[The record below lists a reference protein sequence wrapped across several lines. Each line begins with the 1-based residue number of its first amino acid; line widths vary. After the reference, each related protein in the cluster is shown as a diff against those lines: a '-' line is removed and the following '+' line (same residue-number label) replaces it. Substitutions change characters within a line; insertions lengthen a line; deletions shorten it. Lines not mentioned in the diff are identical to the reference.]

1 MEQILMILALIAAA
15 FFVLSVSSA
24 RHPLTKCRRCHGRG
38 VLRSVLLPWRYRPCP
53 SCGRA
58 GEIRARFG
66 GPR

>member
-1 MEQILMILALIAAA
+1 MEFLMFLALVTAA
-15 FFVLSVSSA
+15 FVVVAVSGA

-38 VLRSVLLPWRYRPCP
+38 TLRSALLPWRYRPCP

-66 GPR
+66 GRR